1 MGYFFHQRRPLFVG
15 SCILGVIAIS
25 EVLLIF
31 WYEWYLD
38 ELLTEE
44 FNKKRWDLPS
54 RIYSDLEVLQPGDNI
69 YQRDLKGKLQ
79 RLGYREISPI

>member
-1 MGYFFHQRRPLFVG
+1 MRRRRYKILFILF
-15 SCILGVIAIS
+15 CILIILIPGIFLIS
-25 EVLLIF
+25 
-31 WYEWYLD
+31 WYEMYLKR
-38 ELLTEE
+38 LINEE